1 MSIADKVLIGS
12 VIDTQY
18 VTGLMACLTKCSEH
32 PRCNSFNFEE
42 ILSSNNAQIC
52 QLNYQKKEAT
62 CSKQFSAR
70 LGFSYY
76 ELDGAMKVRNE
87 TPLNL

>member
-1 MSIADKVLIGS
+1 MYIADKVLIGS

-18 VTGLMACLTKCSEH
+18 VTGLMACLMKCSVH
-32 PRCNSFNFEE
+32 PRCNSFTFEE
-42 ILSSNNAQIC
+42 TLSSNNAQIC

-62 CSKQFSAR
+62 SSKQFSAR

-76 ELDGAMKVRNE
+76 ELDGDMKVRNK